1 MLKELWKPM
10 LINVIDT
17 DGSGYL
23 LSEDACSPALHKDVI
38 YLTLFFSDLMAYE
51 LIGYLQIT

>member
-1 MLKELWKPM
+1 ML
-10 LINVIDT
+10 IDT

-23 LSEDACSPALHKDVI
+23 LSEDACPPSLNTEVI

-51 LIGYLQIT
+51 LIGYLRII